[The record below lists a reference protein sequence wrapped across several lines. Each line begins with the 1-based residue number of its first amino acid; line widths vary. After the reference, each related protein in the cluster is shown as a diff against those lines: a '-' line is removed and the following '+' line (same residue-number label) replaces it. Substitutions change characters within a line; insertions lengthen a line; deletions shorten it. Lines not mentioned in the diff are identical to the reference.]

1 MVKKKFII
9 HCVIPLLVGNFLASI
24 VAKYLMDGIIDWKFA
39 ALYSLTWSP
48 IFSVVLWRNRKHI
61 GF

>member
-1 MVKKKFII
+1 MVKKNLFFIALYHYWLEI
-9 HCVIPLLVGNFLASI
+9 LASI
-24 VAKYLMDGIIDWKFA
+24 AKYLMDGIIDWKFA